1 MFERLQTLISP
12 GAPSSEEDKPDVA
25 ELAAR
30 VERDRQRRLVTRWLP
45 RVRGGSPVKRRATIA
60 FAIAGVLTVVITT
73 VLLLGGG
80 PEPERAPP
88 LPVARAAPVS
98 SAPPS
103 ATGELVVSVIG
114 KVVKPGL
121 VTLPAGARVADA
133 VRAAGGILPETDLA
147 TVNLARRLTD
157 GEQLDVGAPPQA
169 PGPAPTSPGAGPTVK
184 VDLNTASLTQLDDLP
199 GVGEVTAKRIL
210 DWRNEHGRFTA
221 VEQLREIEGIGETRF
236 TRLRDQVTVQ

>member
-1 MFERLQTLISP
+1 MFERLQLFNP
-12 GAPSSEEDKPDVA
+12 GAPPPSEEPKPDLA

-30 VERDRQRRLVTRWLP
+30 VERDRTRRLITRWLP
-45 RVRGGSPVKRRATIA
+45 KARGSPAKGRAAIV
-60 FAIAGVLTVVITT
+60 FAIAGVLAIALTA

-80 PEPERAPP
+80 PEPERAPALP
-88 LPVARAAPVS
+88 LARAAPAS

-103 ATGELVVSVIG
+103 ASAELVVSVIG
-114 KVVKPGL
+114 DVTKPGL

-133 VRAAGGILPETDLA
+133 LRAAGGALPGTDLA
-147 TVNLARRLTD
+147 TVNLARRLSD

-169 PGPAPTSPGAGPTVK
+169 QGPAPTSPGAGPAVK
-184 VDLNTASLTQLDDLP
+184 VDLNTASLAQLDDLP
-199 GVGEVTAKRIL
+199 GIGEVTAQRIL

-221 VEQLREIEGIGETRF
+221 VEQLREVEGIGETRF